1 MLLILTVTMLPPHS
15 VMEKTRMYIFRD
27 QEPEEPV
34 RASDEDK
41 S

>member
-1 MLLILTVTMLPPHS
+1 MCVTVTATVP

-27 QEPEEPV
+27 QEAEEPV
-34 RASDEDK
+34 RASYSDK